1 MARELPNNLVKGQ
14 IVKFT
19 KSWEYCDTE
28 VEQAILEGQWFQIVE
43 EELDSDGDVGVYSP
57 FTNQTYYGKASR
69 MYRPRLTEDEISD
82 ILEQELEIPPINA
95 RGELI
100 TNNQAKNKEPK
111 MSKEIVE
118 IATGNAKKSVKIV
131 SQVATGHV
139 ILTNTRKFIAKKN
152 PMVGAML
159 TTKYGKL
166 AEGVLGVIAPTL
178 VEAYRP
184 DDKRLMWAAEA
195 LQQTT
200 AAAGGFEAGEAI
212 NELLDAVFK
221 GVKTP
226 YDED

>member
-1 MARELPNNLVKGQ
+1 MERKLPDGFVLGQ
-14 IVKFT
+14 IVKFQR
-19 KSWEYCDTE
+19 SWDGCPPD
-28 VEQAILEGQWFQIVE
+28 VEQAISEGFWFQIAE
-43 EELDSDGDVGVYSP
+43 EDIDSDGDTKIYSP
-57 FTNQTYYGKASR
+57 FTNTHYFGRVALMKKAALSKIE
-69 MYRPRLTEDEISD
+69 LED
-82 ILEQELEIPPINA
+82 ILEQELEIPPVDA
-95 RGELI
+95 RGEII
-100 TNNQAKNKEPK
+100 TNNQTKNKESK

-152 PMVGAML
+152 PMAGAML

-200 AAAGGFEAGEAI
+200 AAAGGFEAGEAV
-212 NELLDAVFK
+212 NELLDAMLK

>member
-1 MARELPNNLVKGQ
+1 MARELPNGLVKGQ

-19 KSWEYCDTE
+19 EPWENCGPD
-28 VEQAILEGQWFQIVE
+28 VKQAILEGWWFQIVGK
-43 EELDSDGDVGVYSP
+43 ELDPDGDVDIYSP
-57 FTNQTYYGKASR
+57 FTDLVYYGRASL
-69 MYRPRLTEDEISD
+69 MYRPRLTEGEILD

-95 RGELI
+95 RGEI
-100 TNNQAKNKEPK
+100 ISNNQTKNKEPK

-118 IATGNAKKSVKIV
+118 IATGNTKKSVKIG

-212 NELLDAVFK
+212 NELLDAVLK

>member
-1 MARELPNNLVKGQ
+1 MARELPNGLVRGQ
-14 IVKFT
+14 IIKF
-19 KSWEYCDTE
+19 KNSWEGCEPD
-28 VEQAILEGQWFQIVE
+28 VEQAILEGFWFQIVG
-43 EELDSDGDVGVYSP
+43 EELDSNGDVDIYSP
-57 FTNQTYYGKASR
+57 FTDLTYYGRASL
-69 MYRPRLTEDEISD
+69 MCRPRLTEGEISD

-95 RGELI
+95 RGEII
-100 TNNQAKNKEPK
+100 TNNQTKNKEPK

-212 NELLDAVFK
+212 NELLDAMLK